1 MAAWREYLRNL
12 GERLLSDADNEAVI
26 VTLRRRETLLIK
38 LIYEFSHVLNFKLEQ
53 SEILEGDHLPQGS
66 DDDDLEQRVI
76 RKALIDVLNSRRPIM
91 FQPYTPREGTGPYPP
106 TQHADRPH
114 GEESG
119 RRGPATM

>member
-53 SEILEGDHLPQGS
+53 SEILEGDHLPQG
-66 DDDDLEQRVI
+66 
-76 RKALIDVLNSRRPIM
+76 
-91 FQPYTPREGTGPYPP
+91 
-106 TQHADRPH
+106 
-114 GEESG
+114 
-119 RRGPATM
+119 